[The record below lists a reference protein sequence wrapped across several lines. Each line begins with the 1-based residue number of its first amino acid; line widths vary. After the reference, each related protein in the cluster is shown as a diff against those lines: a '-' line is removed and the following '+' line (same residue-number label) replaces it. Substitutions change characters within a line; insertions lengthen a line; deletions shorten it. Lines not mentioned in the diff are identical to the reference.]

1 VTEVEILEIGPD
13 EWDVFRDLRLRALR
27 DAPRAFESRYE
38 DWAQAPEE
46 RWRDRLASVPFNV
59 VARLDGE
66 LAGMASGV
74 YDGGEQAE
82 LISMW
87 VDPEARGSGVF
98 QALVDAVVE
107 WARAAGRATYLMVRS
122 DNARAIAAYTRA
134 GFLDLGVP
142 PDFDP
147 DAPLENKMVRRGAPS
162 D

>member
-13 EWDVFRDLRLRALR
+13 EWEVFRDLRLRALR
-27 DAPRAFESRYE
+27 EAPRAFSSRYE
-38 DWAQAPEE
+38 DWARAPEE
-46 RWRDRLASVPFNV
+46 RWRDRLSNVPFNV
-59 VARLDGE
+59 AARLDGE
-66 LAGMASGV
+66 LVGMASGV
-74 YDGGEQAE
+74 LDGDEQTE

-87 VDPEARGSGVF
+87 VDPGARGSGVF
-98 QALVDAVVE
+98 EALVAAVVE
-107 WARAAGRATYLMVRS
+107 WARAAGRTTYLMVRS

-147 DAPLENKMVRRGAPS
+147 DAPPENKMVHRGAP